1 MSFRG
6 KKRVATALRQTI
18 AHIILLCGAIL
29 MVLPFVWMI
38 STSLKDSG
46 QAFAFPPHWI
56 PDPFVWDNY
65 PSIFRSTPFAL
76 FLWNSFEIGVLSTL
90 GQLFSCSL
98 AGFAFAKLRWPGR
111 EFLFLLL
118 LITIMIPF
126 HVTIIP
132 VFVIMKRLG
141 WINTFLPLILPNFLG
156 GAFGTF
162 LMRQFFLT
170 LPGELADAARI
181 DGCSWRGIYWR
192 IYQPLAKPALATLA
206 IFTFMAAWNDLL
218 GPLIF
223 LNSMEKYTVSI
234 GLPFFQ
240 GQHGATFWPQLMAAS
255 LVSIS
260 PLIVLFMTA
269 QKYFIQGIATS
280 GLNR

>member
-1 MSFRG
+1 
-6 KKRVATALRQTI
+6 
-18 AHIILLCGAIL
+18 
-29 MVLPFVWMI
+29 MVLPFVWMV
-38 STSLKDSG
+38 STSLKDAG
-46 QAFAFPPHWI
+46 QAFAFPPRWI
-56 PDPFVWDNY
+56 PAPFVWDNY

-76 FLWNSFEIGVLSTL
+76 FLWNSFVVSGMSTV
-90 GQLFSCSL
+90 GQLLSCSM
-98 AGFAFAKLRWPGR
+98 AGFAFSRLRWPGR
-111 EFLFLLL
+111 DLLFLLL
-118 LITIMIPF
+118 LATIMIPF
-126 HVTIIP
+126 HITIIP
-132 VFVIMKRLG
+132 VFVIMKKLG

-192 IYQPLAKPALATLA
+192 IFLPLAKPALATLA
-206 IFTFMAAWNDLL
+206 VFTFMAAWNDLL

-234 GLPFFQ
+234 GLTFFQ
-240 GQHGATFWPQLMAAS
+240 GQHEATFWPQLMAAS

-260 PLIVLFMTA
+260 PLIVLYVSA